1 MSERI
6 MLSRLIVLIQIIV
19 IPVYFFAFVWIYMPD
34 VSIPAL
40 SDGASR
46 FLVDGLAPIF
56 FSLPWLYGTFI
67 YRYKFADAYSKM
79 GEAVGQLP
87 LTFRIFYT
95 FNLFLV
101 LIYFVFPIFSP
112 LLAIISVILVS
123 SLASRLVSKDEEQP
137 NKTVHYLILI
147 LLLPLIVL
155 ITIGFYNELPEI
167 WEVLGDSWF
176 DNLNTFFGAGL
187 ILADSIAIG
196 SLLYLLYE
204 GASQVDPTIKIPEI
218 KISFIVVIIFTIAS
232 YLYWYTDVNVDPL
245 HLVGLT
251 LASFIFLVRWKKG
264 LKKETT
270 KTTMSII
277 GLLTMPLFIG
287 AEFLR
292 RYSDVARTSVIAFAS
307 IMYFIIFLIAWK
319 KAQNIP

>member
-1 MSERI
+1 
-6 MLSRLIVLIQIIV
+6 MLSRLIVLVQMIV
-19 IPVYFFAFVWIYMPD
+19 IPIYFFAFVWIYMPA
-34 VSIPAL
+34 VSIPSL
-40 SDGASR
+40 GDESSR

-56 FSLPWLYGTFI
+56 FSLPWLYGTFL
-67 YRYKFADAYSKM
+67 YRYKFADAYSHM

-101 LIYFVFPIFSP
+101 LIYFIFPLFSP
-112 LLAIISVILVS
+112 LLAIISVILLS
-123 SLASRLVSKDEEQP
+123 SFIARMVSKDEENP
-137 NKTVHYLILI
+137 NKLVRFLLII
-147 LLLPLIVL
+147 LLFPLTVL
-155 ITIGFYNELPEI
+155 ISIGFYSELPEI

-176 DNLNTFFGAGL
+176 DNLDTFFGAGL

-196 SLLYLLYE
+196 SLLWLLYE

-218 KISFIVVIIFTIAS
+218 RISFYVVIIFAIGS

-251 LASFIFLVRWKKG
+251 IASFVFLVRWKKG

-277 GLLTMPLFIG
+277 GLLIMPLFIG

-307 IMYFIIFLIAWK
+307 IIYFIIFLVAWK

>member
-6 MLSRLIVLIQIIV
+6 MLSRLIVLVQILV
-19 IPVYFFAFVWIYMPD
+19 IPIYFFAFVWIYMPD
-34 VSIPAL
+34 VSIL
-40 SDGASR
+40 SLGDESSR
-46 FLVDGLAPIF
+46 FLVDGLAPII

-67 YRYKFADAYSKM
+67 YRYKFANAYSKM

-112 LLAIISVILVS
+112 LLAIISVILIS
-123 SLASRLVSKDEEQP
+123 SFVARMVSKDEENP
-137 NKTVHYLILI
+137 NKLVRFLLLI
-147 LLLPLIVL
+147 LLFPLTVL
-155 ITIGFYNELPEI
+155 ITIGFYSELPEI

-176 DNLNTFFGAGL
+176 DNLDTFFGAGL

-196 SLLYLLYE
+196 SLLWLLYE

-218 KISFIVVIIFTIAS
+218 RISFIVAIIFAIGS

-245 HLVGLT
+245 HIVGLT
-251 LASFIFLVRWKKG
+251 IASFVFLIRWKKG

-270 KTTMSII
+270 KSTMSII

-307 IMYFIIFLIAWK
+307 IIYFIIFLIAWK
-319 KAQNIP
+319 KAKNIP

>member
-1 MSERI
+1 
-6 MLSRLIVLIQIIV
+6 MLSRLIVLVQMIV
-19 IPVYFFAFVWIYMPD
+19 IPIYFFAFVWIYMPE
-34 VSIPAL
+34 VSIPSL
-40 SDGASR
+40 SDESSS

-56 FSLPWLYGTFI
+56 FSLPWLYGTFL
-67 YRYKFADAYSKM
+67 YRYKFADAYSHM

-101 LIYFVFPIFSP
+101 LIYFIFPLFTP
-112 LLAIISVILVS
+112 LLAIISVILLS
-123 SLASRLVSKDEEQP
+123 SFIARMISKDEEQP
-137 NKTVHYLILI
+137 NKLVRFLLLI
-147 LLLPLIVL
+147 LLFPLIML
-155 ITIGFYNELPEI
+155 ISIGFYSELPEI
-167 WEVLGDSWF
+167 WDVLGDSWF
-176 DNLNTFFGAGL
+176 DNLDTFFGAGL
-187 ILADSIAIG
+187 ILADAIAIG
-196 SLLYLLYE
+196 SLLWLLYE
-204 GASQVDPTIKIPEI
+204 GASQVDPTITIPEI
-218 KISFIVVIIFTIAS
+218 RISFIVAIIFAIGS
-232 YLYWYTDVNVDPL
+232 YLYWYTEVSVDPL

-251 LASFIFLVRWKKG
+251 IASFVFLVRWKKG

-307 IMYFIIFLIAWK
+307 IIYFIIFLIAWK

>member
-6 MLSRLIVLIQIIV
+6 MLSRLIVLVQIIV
-19 IPVYFFAFVWIYMPD
+19 IPIYFFAFVWIYMPD
-34 VSIPAL
+34 VSIPSL
-40 SDGASR
+40 SDESSR

-79 GEAVGQLP
+79 CEAVGQLP

-101 LIYFVFPIFSP
+101 LIYVIFPIFSP
-112 LLAIISVILVS
+112 LLAIISVILLS
-123 SLASRLVSKDEEQP
+123 SFIARMVSKDEENP
-137 NKTVHYLILI
+137 NKLVRFLLLI
-147 LLLPLIVL
+147 LLFPLIVL
-155 ITIGFYNELPEI
+155 ISIGFYIELPEI
-167 WEVLGDSWF
+167 WDVLGDSWF
-176 DNLNTFFGAGL
+176 DNLETFFIAGL

-196 SLLYLLYE
+196 SLLWLLYE
-204 GASQVDPTIKIPEI
+204 GASQVDPTIQIPEI
-218 KISFIVVIIFTIAS
+218 RISFIVAIIFAIGS
-232 YLYWYTDVNVDPL
+232 YFYWYTDVNVDPL

-251 LASFIFLVRWKKG
+251 IASFVFLVRWKKG

-307 IMYFIIFLIAWK
+307 IIYFIIFLIAWK